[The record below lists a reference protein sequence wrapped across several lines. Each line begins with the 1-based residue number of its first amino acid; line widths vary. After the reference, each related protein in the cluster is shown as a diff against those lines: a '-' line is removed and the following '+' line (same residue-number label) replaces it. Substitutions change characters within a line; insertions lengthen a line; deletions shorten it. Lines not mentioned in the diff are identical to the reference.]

1 MGMRRERSVVGYGQV
16 IQTSSRC
23 QSNFILDGASKE
35 DIKNFGFLQNLLQIQ
50 NGIMSTPQTINQ
62 SQSMGFY
69 PGYYLQKTRAK
80 QSQLLEPKSNWDK
93 AAVGQMIYDN
103 TSSVAQVVKQL
114 ISNLSQQALS
124 SNEKEA
130 LAVLKKWKGSNNL
143 TDVAPTLYNKWI
155 YTYLKI
161 HSKMN

>member
-1 MGMRRERSVVGYGQV
+1 MELCLLRKQSTRA
-16 IQTSSRC
+16 SRWV
-23 QSNFILDGASKE
+23 SIK
-35 DIKNFGFLQNLLQIQ
+35 DIISRDK
-50 NGIMSTPQTINQ
+50 SQTI
-62 SQSMGFY
+62 
-69 PGYYLQKTRAK
+69 T
-80 QSQLLEPKSNWDK
+80 QLLEPKSNWDK

-155 YTYLKI
+155 YTYLKNTFEDELGPEQF
-161 HSKMN
+161 KMLLGTHIIKQIVAANCK